1 MISTEWM
8 MLEVLVPVQGHCLTF
23 PPSGARLATLLC
35 QGGGGGG
42 KEWVLLEL
50 VRGRW
55 TGSLGDHLA
64 ERGPGSH
71 LGHVTATIQGI

>member
-1 MISTEWM
+1 MDDVRSTCASAGS
-8 MLEVLVPVQGHCLTF
+8 LSHF
-23 PPSGARLATLLC
+23 PAQWGPACHPTLP
-35 QGGGGGG
+35 GGGRGG

-55 TGSLGDHLA
+55 TGSLGNRLG
-64 ERGPGSH
+64 ERGPWSH